1 MGCNAPH
8 IPGAGRVIMFAQV
21 NAKEADMNKQLN
33 SDAVSIELDEQSNV
47 ATIAMV
53 VVALGA
59 LGLISTLF

>member
-1 MGCNAPH
+1 
-8 IPGAGRVIMFAQV
+8 
-21 NAKEADMNKQLN
+21 MNKQLN